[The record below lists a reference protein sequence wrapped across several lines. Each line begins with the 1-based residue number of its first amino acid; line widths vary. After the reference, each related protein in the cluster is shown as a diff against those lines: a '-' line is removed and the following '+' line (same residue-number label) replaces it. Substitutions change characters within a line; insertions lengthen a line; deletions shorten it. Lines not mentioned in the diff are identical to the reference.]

1 MFNKGDATG
10 ATSGTR
16 TAYNSREP
24 EFILVFLWLML
35 LNLLFSVCFFVVDV
49 AQSFVHHCL
58 GFCPFFFWSSFSDF
72 LILTTC
78 IYPTIS
84 DQKNNAK
91 FQNLNF
97 IISPKFLLKF
107 FTALFEQILQN
118 HDLCFRQC

>member
-49 AQSFVHHCL
+49 AQSFVQL
-58 GFCPFFFWSSFSDF
+58 F
-72 LILTTC
+72 LIV
-78 IYPTIS
+78 IYDLFS
-84 DQKNNAK
+84 
-91 FQNLNF
+91 FQQSL
-97 IISPKFLLKF
+97 SFLLL
-107 FTALFEQILQN
+107 A
-118 HDLCFRQC
+118 H